1 MSSNETHTFLKHN
14 KQQASIYCGYAV
26 FTSGESGPLGLD
38 GKDSKDSK
46 PGNGIL
52 IVRMSTGVVGKPGF
66 KNKRPPESSGEI
78 IEKEQLRGPQEP
90 SGSLGQLGE
99 LDTPNVAQS
108 EVVIIVHIY
117 EQHLDTN
124 KALNTD
130 KDAKL

>member
-38 GKDSKDSK
+38 G
-46 PGNGIL
+46 
-52 IVRMSTGVVGKPGF
+52 
-66 KNKRPPESSGEI
+66 EI

-99 LDTPNVAQS
+99 LDTPNVL
-108 EVVIIVHIY
+108 VHQ
-117 EQHLDTN
+117 E
-124 KALNTD
+124 
-130 KDAKL
+130 